1 METTRMAGASGPQD
15 RAQRA
20 TTHITSSDVSSV
32 ATGSLAPVA
41 KRIMPSAVTL
51 SGLFLALWAVQL
63 IIEQR
68 FAPAAWL
75 LLVATLLDAV
85 DGNIARAL
93 GSVSDFGKDLDSLV
107 DFCVAGVVPAIF
119 IHQLYFVDAGVLG
132 LLPAFFWVSFVAARL
147 ARFNNQVST
156 DRKFFAGVP
165 CPTAAT
171 ALVQFALFSRATF
184 GHDGHPAVVVAL
196 VAVLGLLMLSSIA
209 YEKSYWLMPRVI
221 LRNSYGLGLLGM
233 IIAMPLVPNQTMFVG
248 TTGSILIAVVRFGAK
263 RVRSRSGRAALTA
276 TTVPVAVQA
285 NA

>member
-1 METTRMAGASGPQD
+1 METTRTA
-15 RAQRA
+15 
-20 TTHITSSDVSSV
+20 DVSAGSM
-32 ATGSLAPVA
+32 ATAV
-41 KRIMPSAVTL
+41 KRMLPSAVTV

-63 IIEQR
+63 IFEQR

-75 LLVATLLDAV
+75 LLIATVLDAV

-132 LLPAFFWVSFVAARL
+132 LLPAFAWVSLVAARL

-156 DRKFFAGVP
+156 DHRFFAGVP

-171 ALVQFALFSRATF
+171 MLVHFTLFSRATF
-184 GHDGHPAVVVAL
+184 GHDGHPATVVAL
-196 VAVLGLLMLSSIA
+196 VALLGLLMLSSIQ
-209 YEKSYWLMPRVI
+209 YEKSYWLMPRLI
-221 LRNSYGLGLLGM
+221 LRNSYGLGLAAM
-233 IIAMPLVPNQTMFVG
+233 IIAMPLIPNQTMFLG
-248 TTGSILIAVVRFGAK
+248 TAGSILIAVVRFGANGL
-263 RVRSRSGRAALTA
+263 RSRSDQAVMA
-276 TTVPVAVQA
+276 TQIPVTVQA